1 MSTNSNGVAVITQ
14 KERSLRLE
22 TPVGEDV
29 LLLEHCVGSEAMSG
43 LFSFELDLLLDLQ
56 MHRSSEVKAEDL
68 LGRKIT
74 ITLALKTGERYF
86 NGIVKRLVQG
96 HRDERFQYYHMEVV
110 PWSWLLTLK
119 SDCRIFQDLSVP
131 QIVKKL
137 FDELKGSYSDLVS
150 YRDALTKQYVQRD
163 YCVQYRE
170 TDFNFIS
177 RLLELEGIFYFF
189 EHSQNGHTL
198 VLADSNST
206 FKQVPDNG
214 GKFRFS
220 PQGGYDERL
229 DTVLSVNLQ
238 HELRPGKWDL
248 RDYHF
253 EMPSKTLERTET
265 TTISV
270 ANNSSLGLYDY
281 PGEYAAIFNKP
292 GARLGDVEPTGESF
306 IRLRMQEEEVEY
318 LVLTGTSIARAFSPG
333 YRFELTEH
341 RDMADKYALVL
352 VQHSMSQ
359 VPSYV
364 SGDSEGTHYQN
375 SFVCIPF
382 SVPYLPRRTAPKP
395 IVQGPQTAVVTVKP
409 GEESWLDKYG
419 RIRLQ
424 FHWDRL
430 GKDNEESTCWVR
442 VAQPWAG
449 GGWGAHFWP
458 RVGQEVVVEFLEG
471 DPDQPL
477 VTGSVYNASQMPPY
491 GLPQY
496 YTRSG
501 IKSHS
506 SQGGSSSNYNELR
519 LEDKK
524 GDEQLFLHAEKDMD
538 VRVKN
543 DEREFV
549 ANNRSL
555 IVEQDQMEKVGG
567 AKHLRVKGNRLEK
580 IDGDLSLNVQGVCNE
595 MVMGNNSLT
604 CDSDH
609 AEKIGGN
616 RSLQVSGDRHEKVG
630 GVFVVESGQEI
641 HFKAGVKLIIE
652 AGTEVSLKGAG
663 GFIDIGPSGVTI
675 QGTMVN
681 INSGGSAGTG
691 TAASPKDPTA
701 PTDPKEPD
709 KADDGSKGGKM

>member
-1 MSTNSNGVAVITQ
+1 MSTNSNGVAAITQ

-22 TPVGEDV
+22 TPAGEDV
-29 LLLEHCVGSEAMSG
+29 LLLEHCVGSEALSG

-74 ITLALKTGERYF
+74 ITLALKMGERYF
-86 NGIVKRLVQG
+86 NGIVKRFVQG

-229 DTVLSVNLQ
+229 DTILSANLQ
-238 HELRPGKWDL
+238 HELHPGKWAL

-253 EMPSKTLERTET
+253 EMPSKTLERAET

-292 GARLGDVEPTGESF
+292 GARLGDVEPTGEGF
-306 IRLRMQEEEVEY
+306 IRVRMQEEEAEY
-318 LVLTGTSIARAFSPG
+318 LVLTGTSEARAFSSG
-333 YRFELTEH
+333 YKFDLTEH
-341 RDMADKYALVL
+341 RDMANKYALVS

-364 SGDSEGTHYQN
+364 SGDRAGTHYQN

-382 SVPYLPRRTAPKP
+382 SVPYLPRRTTPKP

-449 GGWGAHFWP
+449 GSWGAHFWP

-491 GLPQY
+491 SLPQF

-519 LEDKK
+519 LEDKT

-555 IVEQDQMEKVGG
+555 IVEKDQMEKVGG

-604 CDSDH
+604 CNSDH
-609 AEKIGGN
+609 AEKIGGD

-663 GFIDIGPSGVTI
+663 GFIDIGPTGVTI

-681 INSGGSAGTG
+681 INSGGSAGSG
-691 TAASPKDPTA
+691 TSASPKDPTA

-709 KADDGSKGGKM
+709 KADDGSKGGKL